1 MRIIKI
7 NFEAG
12 DTYKW
17 YNEEMKF
24 IDRFLSTIN
33 DDVDTVVVREHW
45 LTVNPQEFENNKRII
60 ESRNTRLIKMCFLD
74 APVAETYSAH
84 YNEVLEV
91 GIYPKSKYKFNFIAY
106 FFQKYFDFKE
116 IDSKNISIPYMCL
129 NGKPHHHRLELYEN
143 LKKYNLVEKGYVSL
157 DSLNTNVKLDNI
169 VQQKLIPSPYT
180 PFSFGDTAN
189 WEKHFL
195 NVVTET
201 VFSPDECSYFLTEK
215 TFKPVI
221 AKRPFLLYAVD
232 GGLKS
237 LKNIGILPY
246 VNDFNDISDLDLSK
260 HFNIPDFL
268 QTLSNQPTT
277 YFQKKYKELK
287 SKIEFNYNTLQ
298 RLLYFE
304 SKKYNNLRYLGK

>member
-1 MRIIKI
+1 
-7 NFEAG
+7 
-12 DTYKW
+12 
-17 YNEEMKF
+17 
-24 IDRFLSTIN
+24 
-33 DDVDTVVVREHW
+33 
-45 LTVNPQEFENNKRII
+45 
-60 ESRNTRLIKMCFLD
+60 MCFLD

-180 PFSFGDTAN
+180 PFSFGDTSY

>member
-1 MRIIKI
+1 MSIIKI

-12 DTYKW
+12 DTFQW
-17 YNEEMKF
+17 YTDEMIF
-24 IDRFLSTIN
+24 INRFLSTF
-33 DDVDTVVVREHW
+33 DDNIDTVVVREQW
-45 LTVNPQEFENNKRII
+45 LTVNPEEFENNKRII
-60 ESRNTRLIKMCFLD
+60 ESRNKRLIKICFLD
-74 APVAETYSAH
+74 APVAESYSSH
-84 YNEVLEV
+84 YDEVLEL

-116 IDSKNISIPYMCL
+116 INSKNISVPYMCL
-129 NGKPHHHRLELYEN
+129 NGKPHHHRLELFES
-143 LKKYNLVEKGYVSL
+143 LKTHNLVKKGYVSL
-157 DSLNTNVKLDNI
+157 DSLNTKVKLDNI

-180 PFSFGDTAN
+180 PFSFGDVTY

-201 VFSPDECSYFLTEK
+201 LFSPDERSYFLTEK
-215 TFKPVI
+215 TFKPVL
-221 AKRPFLLYAVD
+221 AKRPFLLYAVN

-246 VNDFNDISDLDLSK
+246 VTDFNDISDLDLSM
-260 HFNIPDFL
+260 HFNIPEFL
-268 QTLSNQPTT
+268 QTLCNQPTT

-287 SKIEFNYNTLQ
+287 PKIEYNYNTLQ

>member
-1 MRIIKI
+1 MNIIKI

-12 DTYKW
+12 DTFQW
-17 YNEEMKF
+17 YNDEMIF
-24 IDRFLSTIN
+24 IDRFLSTF
-33 DDVDTVVVREHW
+33 DDNVDTVVVREQW
-45 LTVNPQEFENNKRII
+45 LTVNPREFENNKRII
-60 ESRNTRLIKMCFLD
+60 ESRNKRLIKICFLD
-74 APVAETYSAH
+74 APVTESYSSH

-116 IDSKNISIPYMCL
+116 INSTNISVPYMCL
-129 NGKPHHHRLELYEN
+129 NGKPHHHRLELFES
-143 LKKYNLVEKGYVSL
+143 LKTHNLVKKGYVSL
-157 DSLNTNVKLDNI
+157 DSLNTNIKLDNI
-169 VQQKLIPSPYT
+169 IQQKLIPSPYT
-180 PFSFGDTAN
+180 PFSFGDITY

-195 NVVTET
+195 NIVTET
-201 VFSPDECSYFLTEK
+201 LFSPDERSYFLTEK
-215 TFKPVI
+215 TFKPI
-221 AKRPFLLYAVD
+221 LAKRPFLLYAVN

-260 HFNIPDFL
+260 HFNIPIFL
-268 QTLSNQPTT
+268 QTLCNQPTT

-287 SKIEFNYNTLQ
+287 SKIEYNYNMLQ

-304 SKKYNNLRYLGK
+304 SKKYNNLHYVGK